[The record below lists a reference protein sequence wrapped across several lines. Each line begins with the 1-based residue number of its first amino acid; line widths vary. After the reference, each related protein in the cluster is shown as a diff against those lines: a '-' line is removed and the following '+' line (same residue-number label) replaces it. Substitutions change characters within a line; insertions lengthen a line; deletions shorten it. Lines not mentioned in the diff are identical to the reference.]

1 MGEVTGKVRG
11 CGRGGDGR
19 AEAAVFAAHSG
30 FIFLFPFPSPICALH
45 EADRLNQREG
55 EGEGL
60 PPCSAPPEIRLVPS
74 RLLTPSEL
82 PSRRAF

>member
-1 MGEVTGKVRG
+1 MVGGRRGVRG

-45 EADRLNQREG
+45 EADRLDQREG
-55 EGEGL
+55 EGEGVL
-60 PPCSAPPEIRLVPS
+60 E
-74 RLLTPSEL
+74 SET
-82 PSRRAF
+82 SFIDNQEVTQGR

>member
-45 EADRLNQREG
+45 EADRLDQREG
-55 EGEGL
+55 EGEGDR
-60 PPCSAPPEIRLVPS
+60 E
-74 RLLTPSEL
+74 SETSFIDNQEVTQGRQAQRPL
-82 PSRRAF
+82 G

>member
-45 EADRLNQREG
+45 EADRLDQREG
-55 EGEGL
+55 EGEGERERERERET
-60 PPCSAPPEIRLVPS
+60 SFIDNQEVTQGR
-74 RLLTPSEL
+74 
-82 PSRRAF
+82 

>member
-45 EADRLNQREG
+45 GADRLDQREG
-55 EGEGL
+55 EGERERERETS
-60 PPCSAPPEIRLVPS
+60 CIDNYEVTQAW
-74 RLLTPSEL
+74 
-82 PSRRAF
+82 

>member
-45 EADRLNQREG
+45 EADRLDQREG
-55 EGEGL
+55 EREREL
-60 PPCSAPPEIRLVPS
+60 E
-74 RLLTPSEL
+74 SET
-82 PSRRAF
+82 SFIDNQEVTQGR

>member
-45 EADRLNQREG
+45 EADRLDQREG
-55 EGEGL
+55 EGEGEL
-60 PPCSAPPEIRLVPS
+60 E
-74 RLLTPSEL
+74 SET
-82 PSRRAF
+82 SFIDNQEVTQGR